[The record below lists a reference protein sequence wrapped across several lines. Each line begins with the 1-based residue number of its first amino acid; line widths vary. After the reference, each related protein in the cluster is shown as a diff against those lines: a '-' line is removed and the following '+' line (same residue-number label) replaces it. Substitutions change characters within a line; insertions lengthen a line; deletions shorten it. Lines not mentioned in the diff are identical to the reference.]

1 MNIRMSGP
9 VTLSGHLLA
18 ALLCALLLA
27 LASPGAAAQQSP
39 FVLLNGGVFD
49 GPGNEIEPEVT
60 IVQPTGPL
68 LLEVGSLPNAHGR
81 FRADYGSLGFEVQ
94 VTGGI
99 NREVDGGGAWTD
111 GFLVTGG
118 TGSGTLAVSSQLHG
132 AVAGNV
138 DLFFMLFVSPQP
150 FELATLNDAI
160 DALDGAW
167 QLQLPNA
174 TRVMFTGVANR
185 CGLPAASNN
194 CGHVPFENYDGPL
207 DLVMN
212 VGVPF
217 TYGQRF
223 YTLTI
228 LGGGVGV
235 FGGSIDF
242 FDSANFGINVPPGT
256 ALSTLS
262 GTSYA
267 VAVPEPAVWLLMAIG
282 ALTLCLRRRGSRHR
296 AR

>member
-1 MNIRMSGP
+1 MKFRLTDSL
-9 VTLSGHLLA
+9 TLSGHLLA

-39 FVLLNGGVFD
+39 FVLVNGGVFD
-49 GPGNEIEPEVT
+49 GAGNEIGPEVT
-60 IVQPTGPL
+60 LVQATGPL
-68 LLEVGSLPNAHGR
+68 LLEVGSLPNHHGR
-81 FRADYGSLGFEVQ
+81 FRADYGSLGFEMQ

-99 NREVDGGGAWTD
+99 DREVDGGGGWTD

-150 FELATLNDAI
+150 FELATLNAAI
-160 DALDGAW
+160 EAADGAW

-228 LGGGVGV
+228 LGGGVSV

-242 FDSANFGINVPPGT
+242 FDSANFGITVPAGATLSTNSGT
-256 ALSTLS
+256 A
-262 GTSYA
+262 YA
-267 VAVPEPAVWLLMAIG
+267 AAVPEPATWLLMLAG
-282 ALTLCLRRRGSRHR
+282 ALTLCLRRRGSRR
-296 AR
+296 PAR